1 MTPSP
6 STPLDT
12 SGSQML
18 PWIRLSG
25 DPPQM
30 RAPGGGGPSDPRL
43 EEAEGKR
50 AVLVVED
57 EPDALEAMV
66 ELLRGEG
73 FTAIGAVNGRDALS
87 LLNAGLKPALAL
99 VDLKMP
105 VMSGWELCAVL
116 SGDERFRDI
125 PVTIVTASES
135 PFPLPDRSKDA
146 GYFAKPVN
154 YNRLLQTVRQ
164 FCG

>member
-1 MTPSP
+1 MTTSP
-6 STPLDT
+6 TPLDT
-12 SGSQML
+12 SCFRML
-18 PWIRLSG
+18 PRIRLSG
-25 DPPQM
+25 EPPQM
-30 RAPGGGGPSDPRL
+30 PTSEGRSSDARM

-57 EPDALEAMV
+57 EGDALEAIL

-73 FTAIGAVNGRDALS
+73 FTAVGAVNGQDALS

-116 SGDERFRDI
+116 SGEERFRGI

-135 PFPLPDRSKDA
+135 PLPLPDRWKDA
-146 GYFAKPVN
+146 GFFAKPID
-154 YNRLLQTVRQ
+154 YDRLLRVVRQ

>member
-6 STPLDT
+6 FIPLDT
-12 SGSQML
+12 SRSRVS
-18 PWIRLSG
+18 PWLRLSG
-25 DPPQM
+25 EPPRM
-30 RAPGGGGPSDPRL
+30 STSEGRPSDQRL
-43 EEAEGKR
+43 EEALGKR

-57 EPDALEAMV
+57 ERDALEAIL

-73 FTAIGAVNGRDALS
+73 YTAVGAVNGQDALS

-116 SGDERFRDI
+116 SGEERFRDI

-135 PFPLPDRSKDA
+135 PFPLPDRWKDA
-146 GYFAKPVN
+146 GYFAKPIN
-154 YNRLLQTVRQ
+154 YDRLLQVVRQ
-164 FCG
+164 FCE

>member
-6 STPLDT
+6 STPLDP
-12 SGSQML
+12 SGSRML
-18 PWIRLSG
+18 PRIRFSG
-25 DPPQM
+25 EPPPMQPSG
-30 RAPGGGGPSDPRL
+30 RAPSDQRL
-43 EEAEGKR
+43 EEARGKR

-57 EPDALEAMV
+57 EPDALQAIL
-66 ELLRGEG
+66 ELLRREG
-73 FTAIGAVNGRDALS
+73 FTAVGAVNGQDALS

-116 SGDERFRDI
+116 SGEERFREI

-135 PFPLPDRSKDA
+135 PFPLPDRWKDA
-146 GYFAKPVN
+146 GFFPKPIN
-154 YNRLLQTVRQ
+154 YDRLLRVVRQ

>member
-1 MTPSP
+1 MIPSQ
-6 STPLDT
+6 SISLDASCLPL
-12 SGSQML
+12 L
-18 PWIRLSG
+18 PWIGLSDDSSRTPASG
-25 DPPQM
+25 HLPHD
-30 RAPGGGGPSDPRL
+30 RRL
-43 EEAEGKR
+43 EEAAGKR

-87 LLNAGLKPALAL
+87 LLTAGLKPALAL
-99 VDLKMP
+99 VDLRMP
-105 VMSGWELCAVL
+105 VMSGWELCDAL
-116 SGDERFRDI
+116 SGDERLRDI

-135 PFPLPDRSKDA
+135 PFPLPDRWKDA
-146 GYFAKPVN
+146 GYFAKPIN
-154 YNRLLQTVRQ
+154 YDRLLQTVRQ

>member
-18 PWIRLSG
+18 PGIRLLG
-25 DPPQM
+25 EPPQNQTS
-30 RAPGGGGPSDPRL
+30 RRPPIDERL
-43 EEAEGKR
+43 EEARGKR

-57 EPDALEAMV
+57 EPDALQAIL
-66 ELLRGEG
+66 ELLRREG
-73 FTAIGAVNGRDALS
+73 FTAVGAVNGQDALS
-87 LLNAGLKPALAL
+87 LLNAGLEPALAL

-116 SGDERFRDI
+116 SGEERFREI

-135 PFPLPDRSKDA
+135 PFPLPDRWKDA
-146 GYFAKPVN
+146 GFFPKPIN
-154 YNRLLQTVRQ
+154 YERLLRVVRQ